1 MKLSVPRSSAYNL
14 ASGTQSGAGTGGGE
28 GREGRE
34 GSATRRFTTIAHN
47 VVCSQRDLTEI
58 FIVPL
63 PLCLCPLV
71 PLFPPRWRIAIS
83 TGISLNLERE
93 TCETPLLV
101 CPLENDKGNEKGEI
115 FRETR
120 SMENRRSGENFDFRS
135 DERAESSK

>member
-14 ASGTQSGAGTGGGE
+14 ASGTQSGAGTGDGE

-71 PLFPPRWRIAIS
+71 SLFPPRWRIAIS

-101 CPLENDKGNEKGEI
+101 CPLENDTRRGKFFEK
-115 FRETR
+115 RDR
-120 SMENRRSGENFDFRS
+120 SRIEEDFDFRS
-135 DERAESSK
+135 DDRTESSK

>member
-14 ASGTQSGAGTGGGE
+14 ASGTQSGAGTGDGE

-71 PLFPPRWRIAIS
+71 SLFPP
-83 TGISLNLERE
+83 
-93 TCETPLLV
+93 
-101 CPLENDKGNEKGEI
+101 PLENRDFHRNLAESRARDLRDATPRVPFGKRHEKGEI

-120 SMENRRSGENFDFRS
+120 SIENRRRF
-135 DERAESSK
+135 